1 MFSKWMAAACLLLW
15 LAPVMAFSADTGPKA
30 QIEQTVEQVID
41 TLKDETIRGD
51 QQRRRL
57 TELIKARFDFQAMS
71 QWVLGPYWKKADA
84 DERETFI
91 ELFSE
96 LLEAS
101 YLGRIESYS
110 DEEVR
115 FVSEEI
121 KGPRAEVETLIVRDS
136 ADIPISYKL
145 VDRQGEWLVYDVIV
159 EKVSLVRNYRGTYTE
174 IARKQGMN
182 GLFEQ
187 MRGKIEELKSRKK
200 ETSLR

>member
-1 MFSKWMAAACLLLW
+1 MFSKWMATACLLLC
-15 LAPVMAFSADTGPKA
+15 LSPVPALSADTGPMA

-41 TLKDETIRGD
+41 TLKDDTIKGE
-51 QQRRRL
+51 QQRQRL

-84 DERETFI
+84 DERETFM

-96 LLEAS
+96 LLEAN
-101 YLGRIESYS
+101 YLGRIESYT

-115 FVSEEI
+115 FVSEKI
-121 KGPRAEVETLIVRDS
+121 DGPRAEVETLIITGS
-136 ADIPISYKL
+136 AEIPISYKL
-145 VDRQGEWLVYDVIV
+145 VDRQGQWLVYDVIV

-174 IARKQGMN
+174 IARKEGME

-187 MRGKIEELKSRKK
+187 MRNKIGELKNRPK
-200 ETSLR
+200 EA

>member
-1 MFSKWMAAACLLLW
+1 MFSKWMATACLLLC
-15 LAPVMAFSADTGPKA
+15 LSPVPALSADTGPMA

-41 TLKDETIRGD
+41 TLKDDTIKGE
-51 QQRRRL
+51 QQRQRL

-84 DERETFI
+84 DERETFM

-96 LLEAS
+96 LLEAN
-101 YLGRIESYS
+101 YLGRIESYT

-115 FVSEEI
+115 FVSEKI
-121 KGPRAEVETLIVRDS
+121 DGRRAEVETLIITDS
-136 ADIPISYKL
+136 AEIPISYKL
-145 VDRQGEWLVYDVIV
+145 VDRQGQWLVYDVIV

-174 IARKQGMN
+174 IARKEGME

-187 MRGKIEELKSRKK
+187 MRNKIGELKNRPK
-200 ETSLR
+200 EA

>member
-1 MFSKWMAAACLLLW
+1 MFNKWMAAACLLLC
-15 LAPVMAFSADTGPKA
+15 LAPVPAFSADAGPMA
-30 QIEQTVEQVID
+30 QIEQTVDQVID
-41 TLKDETIRGD
+41 TLKDDAIKGE
-51 QQRRRL
+51 QQRQRL

-84 DERETFI
+84 GERETFI

-101 YLGRIESYS
+101 YLGRIESYT

-115 FVSEEI
+115 FVS
-121 KGPRAEVETLIVRDS
+121 DS

-145 VDRQGEWLVYDVIV
+145 VDRQGQWLVYDVIV

-174 IARKQGMN
+174 IARKEGMDS
-182 GLFEQ
+182 LFEQ
-187 MRGKIEELKSRKK
+187 MRNKISDLKNRPK
-200 ETSLR
+200 EA

>member
-1 MFSKWMAAACLLLW
+1 MFSKWMTAACLLLC
-15 LAPVMAFSADTGPKA
+15 LAPAAAFSAEAGPLA

-41 TLKDETIRGD
+41 TLKDDTIKGD
-51 QQRRRL
+51 QQRQQL
-57 TELIKARFDFQAMS
+57 TALIKGRFDFKAMS
-71 QWVLGPYWKKADA
+71 QWVLGPYWKKATA
-84 DERETFI
+84 DEQETFM

-101 YLGRIESYS
+101 YLGRIESYT

-115 FVSEEI
+115 FVSEKI
-121 KGPRAEVETLIVRDS
+121 NGPRAEVETLIVTRS

-159 EKVSLVRNYRGTYTE
+159 EKVSLVRNYRGTFTE
-174 IARKQGMN
+174 IARKEGMD

-187 MRGKIEELKSRKK
+187 MRSKIEDLKSRSK
-200 ETSLR
+200 EA

>member
-1 MFSKWMAAACLLLW
+1 MFSKWMATACLLLC
-15 LAPVMAFSADTGPKA
+15 LSPVPALSADTGPMA

-41 TLKDETIRGD
+41 TLKDDTIKGE
-51 QQRRRL
+51 QQRQRL

-84 DERETFI
+84 DERETFM

-96 LLEAS
+96 LLEAN
-101 YLGRIESYS
+101 YLGRIESYT

-115 FVSEEI
+115 FVSEKI
-121 KGPRAEVETLIVRDS
+121 DGPRAEVETLIITDS
-136 ADIPISYKL
+136 AEIPISYKL
-145 VDRQGEWLVYDVIV
+145 VDRQGQWLVYDVIV

-174 IARKQGMN
+174 IARKEGME

-187 MRGKIEELKSRKK
+187 MRNKIGELKNRPK
-200 ETSLR
+200 EA

>member
-1 MFSKWMAAACLLLW
+1 MFNKWMAAACLLLC
-15 LAPVMAFSADTGPKA
+15 LAPVPAFSADAGPMA
-30 QIEQTVEQVID
+30 QIEQTVDQVID
-41 TLKDETIRGD
+41 TLKDDAIKGE
-51 QQRRRL
+51 QQRQRL

-84 DERETFI
+84 GERETFI

-101 YLGRIESYS
+101 YLGRIESYT

-115 FVSEEI
+115 FVSEKI
-121 KGPRAEVETLIVRDS
+121 DGPRAEVETLIVTDS

-145 VDRQGEWLVYDVIV
+145 VDRQGQWLVYDVIV

-174 IARKQGMN
+174 IARKEGMDS
-182 GLFEQ
+182 LFEQ
-187 MRGKIEELKSRKK
+187 MRNKISDLKNRPK
-200 ETSLR
+200 EA

>member
-1 MFSKWMAAACLLLW
+1 MFSKWMAAACLLLC
-15 LAPVMAFSADTGPKA
+15 LSPVPALSADAGPMA

-41 TLKDETIRGD
+41 TLKDDAIKGE
-51 QQRRRL
+51 QQRQRL
-57 TELIKARFDFQAMS
+57 TKLIKARFDFQAMS

-84 DERETFI
+84 DERETFM

-101 YLGRIESYS
+101 YLGRIESYT

-115 FVSEEI
+115 FVSEKI
-121 KGPRAEVETLIVRDS
+121 DGPRAEVETLIVTGS

-145 VDRQGEWLVYDVIV
+145 VDRQGQWLVYDVIV

-174 IARKQGMN
+174 IARKEGME

-187 MRGKIEELKSRKK
+187 MRNKIGELKNRPK
-200 ETSLR
+200 EA

>member
-1 MFSKWMAAACLLLW
+1 MFSKWMATACLLLC
-15 LAPVMAFSADTGPKA
+15 LSPVPALSADTGPMA

-41 TLKDETIRGD
+41 TLKDDTIKGE
-51 QQRRRL
+51 QQRQRL

-84 DERETFI
+84 DERETFM

-96 LLEAS
+96 LLEAN
-101 YLGRIESYS
+101 YLGRIESYT

-115 FVSEEI
+115 FVSEKI
-121 KGPRAEVETLIVRDS
+121 DGRRAEVETLIITGS
-136 ADIPISYKL
+136 AEIPISYKL
-145 VDRQGEWLVYDVIV
+145 VDRQGQWLVYDVIV

-174 IARKQGMN
+174 IARKEGME

-187 MRGKIEELKSRKK
+187 MRNKIGELKNRPK
-200 ETSLR
+200 EA

>member
-1 MFSKWMAAACLLLW
+1 MFSKWMTAACLLLC
-15 LAPVMAFSADTGPKA
+15 LAPVPALSVDAGPMA

-41 TLKDETIRGD
+41 TLKDDAIRGE
-51 QQRRRL
+51 QQRQRL

-71 QWVLGPYWKKADA
+71 QWVLGPYWKKADSG
-84 DERETFI
+84 ERETFM

-101 YLGRIESYS
+101 YLGRIESYT

-115 FVSEEI
+115 FVSEKI
-121 KGPRAEVETLIVRDS
+121 NGPRAEVETLIVTRS

-174 IARKQGMN
+174 IARKEGMD

-187 MRGKIEELKSRKK
+187 MRSKIEDLKSRPK
-200 ETSLR
+200 EA